1 MIEFSN
7 PPKPPVGLDAAA
19 LPASFAAAAAAAAA
33 VVSTGFAARTF
44 VAISVS
50 TTGTTG
56 ACAGAV
62 ADPDFAPSDGD

>member
-19 LPASFAAAAAAAAA
+19 LAASFAAA

-50 TTGTTG
+50 TTG
-56 ACAGAV
+56 AGAGAA
-62 ADPDFAPSDGD
+62 ADPDFQGTSR